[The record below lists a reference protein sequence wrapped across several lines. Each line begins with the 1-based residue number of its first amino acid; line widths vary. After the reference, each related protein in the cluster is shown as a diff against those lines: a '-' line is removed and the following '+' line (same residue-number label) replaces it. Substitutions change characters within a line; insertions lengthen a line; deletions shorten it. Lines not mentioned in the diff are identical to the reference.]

1 MRATP
6 PALLAAGRLIADS
19 RDELVAEWAGRLGD
33 RITAAPTIP
42 RSTVERELRLLV
54 DILAQMVGPLRRE
67 ARPMWA
73 RACEQYGRNASLRGL
88 SAGEVVEELL
98 HLRDLLTR
106 RLAPVVAAMR
116 ARQGMAILLRLNRVL
131 DHGIASAV
139 VGYTDALVATML
151 DQTGVPAQGSAGDS
165 DDTAR
170 WLDTLEGELAAISGA
185 H

>member
-1 MRATP
+1 
-6 PALLAAGRLIADS
+6 
-19 RDELVAEWAGRLGD
+19 
-33 RITAAPTIP
+33 
-42 RSTVERELRLLV
+42 
-54 DILAQMVGPLRRE
+54 
-67 ARPMWA
+67 
-73 RACEQYGRNASLRGL
+73 
-88 SAGEVVEELL
+88 
-98 HLRDLLTR
+98 
-106 RLAPVVAAMR
+106 
-116 ARQGMAILLRLNRVL
+116 VL